1 VIFSDPA
8 FLALLGAC
16 WICFAVVP
24 RQHRT
29 LTLAAFGAVFYA
41 IYAGA
46 FAVAAVLAAIAAATA
61 RHRWQYWVV
70 GSAIVAT
77 LIYFKQPGII
87 VPIGLTNLPIEKQHV
102 AIDLTRERIARVRIV
117 DMLAY
122 ALFMPCR
129 MAGPIRRYPQFMTAV
144 GAARPSMD
152 HLYAGTLR
160 VLIGFAKKLII
171 ADTLA
176 LTETELTYVATATH
190 AWTIT
195 VVYAVRIYVDFS
207 AYSDI
212 AIGFA
217 QMLGIVV
224 PENFSYPYFA
234 TSIRDFW
241 VRWHITLSEWV
252 RDYSFVPLSRTL
264 FGTAL
269 RPWPS
274 VIAAISY
281 LVTFV
286 LVGAWHGLTAGFL
299 VWGAYHGVLL
309 GLHHVWRAKAPA
321 ALTRHP
327 WYHSRAAAAV
337 SIALTFVCVCVG
349 WVPFMT
355 DLPTARKLLALMLM
369 GGSQ

>member
-1 VIFSDPA
+1 
-8 FLALLGAC
+8 
-16 WICFAVVP
+16 
-24 RQHRT
+24 
-29 LTLAAFGAVFYA
+29 
-41 IYAGA
+41 
-46 FAVAAVLAAIAAATA
+46 
-61 RHRWQYWVV
+61 
-70 GSAIVAT
+70 
-77 LIYFKQPGII
+77 
-87 VPIGLTNLPIEKQHV
+87 
-102 AIDLTRERIARVRIV
+102 
-117 DMLAY
+117 
-122 ALFMPCR
+122 
-129 MAGPIRRYPQFMTAV
+129 
-144 GAARPSMD
+144 
-152 HLYAGTLR
+152 
-160 VLIGFAKKLII
+160 
-171 ADTLA
+171 
-176 LTETELTYVATATH
+176 
-190 AWTIT
+190 
-195 VVYAVRIYVDFS
+195 
-207 AYSDI
+207 
-212 AIGFA
+212 
-217 QMLGIVV
+217 MLGIVV

-337 SIALTFVCVCVG
+337 SIALTFRARTCRKVIWWSCSI
-349 WVPFMT
+349 PSPPNMT
-355 DLPTARKLLALMLM
+355 GR
-369 GGSQ
+369 GSRSRRRCTP